1 VKNSVAIKMRKV
13 FASKLIS
20 VGFFA
25 AVFVLLWRSGEPV
38 PAGAEDSPSA
48 RVEADAA
55 VAPRGTQVQIP
66 HTSNPFEAQLA
77 KQKLGNS
84 KDMPAATVIAGTED
98 KVPLGRD
105 PFADFLQQQRTV
117 QVSPFAE
124 PVAKP

>member
-1 VKNSVAIKMRKV
+1 MRKV

-48 RVEADAA
+48 RIEAGAA
-55 VAPRGTQVQIP
+55 VAPRGTQAQIP

-84 KDMPAATVIAGTED
+84 KDMPGATVIAGTED
-98 KVPLGRD
+98 KIPLGRD